1 MSNAQVTKNGKK
13 SVINTVLD
21 HLNKR
26 GLTLFADDNGHA
38 WHKAAF
44 FDSTGKIITNK
55 EPSIVGGGDT
65 SLTDIR
71 SKLVDTYLVEGDK
84 FVCNRDVTKPLEL
97 RAERYQTSK
106 ENKAL
111 VAHLAYKNNFLS
123 RKLILGTTLP
133 ISRFYQDGKINQ
145 VLLESTRKLFTE
157 CKTSR
162 ILNEKGEAEAD
173 MNVVAH
179 LCLPESFLAYYDWA
193 FEDDG
198 NVREECMS
206 LYGPICVIDIGGGT
220 TDVATILGGSG
231 ISVDFQRSQSIV
243 KGTIDCFNEINDLF
257 VNAVNVANPA
267 IQIGENGKA
276 DQRIINKLFETGC
289 IQITGVSG
297 TIDIS
302 NSVNTVKAQFVEEI
316 VEKTLKIIGD
326 VTRYQKVIFVGGGA
340 VAFQELLEK
349 ALPNSVFLDEYANAR
364 GLLKVMAFLE
374 IKKLIQQA
382 ETYAQAKV

>member
-1 MSNAQVTKNGKK
+1 MSNVATKSGKK
-13 SVINTVLD
+13 SAISTVLD

-38 WHKAAF
+38 WHKGAF

-55 EPSIVGGGDT
+55 EPSIVGGGAT

-71 SKLVDTYLVEGDK
+71 NKLVDTYLVDGDK

-111 VAHLAYKNNFLS
+111 VAHLIFKNNQLS
-123 RKLILGTTLP
+123 KKLILGTTLP
-133 ISRFYQDGKINQ
+133 ISRFYQDGKINH
-145 VLLESTRKLFTE
+145 VLLESTKKLFLE
-157 CKTSR
+157 SSTSR
-162 ILNEKGEAEAD
+162 ILDENGAVEAE
-173 MNVVAH
+173 MNVAAH

-193 FEDDG
+193 FTEDG
-198 NVREECMS
+198 TVNAECMN
-206 LYGPICVIDIGGGT
+206 LLGPICVIDIGGGT

-231 ISVDFQRSQSIV
+231 ISVDFQRSQSFD
-243 KGTIDCFNEINDLF
+243 KGIIDCFNQINDLF
-257 VNAVNVANPA
+257 VEAVRIANPS
-267 IQIGENGKA
+267 IKIGENGKA
-276 DQRIINKLFETGC
+276 DQRILNKLFETGC
-289 IQITGVSG
+289 VQITGVSG

-302 NSVNTVKAQFVEEI
+302 EAVNKVKTDFVEGI

-326 VTRYQKVIFVGGGA
+326 VTRYEKVLFVGGGA
-340 VAFQELLEK
+340 VAFKDLLEK
-349 ALPNSVFLDEYANAR
+349 ALPNCIFLDEYANAR

-374 IKKLIQQA
+374 IKKLLLQA
-382 ETYAQAKV
+382 DNHAQAKN